1 MFDKAFPVFH
11 VWPDGLRHHRPSVIL
26 SFWPSGCVNAWM
38 WISLHSGYEVSQLN
52 GIDNW
57 MKVCCPLGIA
67 VVKSDLNLWC
77 WTSCLM
83 ECHLL
88 LLCPNTLHSSNPTHQ
103 SGVLTYCISPTKS
116 EVFVWRS
123 ANDPGRRQYH
133 SFDSQTRIGNHRE
146 IGGGQFPFSARID
159 SSCLCIEHSLQR
171 DIIRWHTLS
180 ISLSKHTN
188 KHTHLRIRTQ
198 LPHPRNT
205 NKSSAF
211 CRRTNHWKE
220 KVQLRTR
227 SSSPVQEKHLV
238 DIQGLPEWWLF
249 PSSYAHQ
256 MQILRWRQQSQE

>member
-1 MFDKAFPVFH
+1 MCGIDGHLNDVVYFLQQTRAFAVLLFHQPLSVGPFRMFDKAFPVFH

-123 ANDPGRRQYH
+123 ANDPGRRQ
-133 SFDSQTRIGNHRE
+133 
-146 IGGGQFPFSARID
+146 
-159 SSCLCIEHSLQR
+159 
-171 DIIRWHTLS
+171 
-180 ISLSKHTN
+180 
-188 KHTHLRIRTQ
+188 
-198 LPHPRNT
+198 
-205 NKSSAF
+205 
-211 CRRTNHWKE
+211 
-220 KVQLRTR
+220 
-227 SSSPVQEKHLV
+227 
-238 DIQGLPEWWLF
+238 
-249 PSSYAHQ
+249 
-256 MQILRWRQQSQE
+256 